1 MNINRLHPPPEQG
14 FTLTEALVTVAIV
27 SILSSIA
34 VPSFTSHIDR
44 QELMGAQQE
53 VEEVALLCSEQKLY
67 GGLYK
72 IPETVGSTSLSGD
85 CSTINATHEH
95 GTFTIEI
102 SDDGDINR
110 SYSS

>member
-14 FTLTEALVTVAIV
+14 FTLTEALATVAIL

-34 VPSFTSHIDR
+34 IPNFSRHVDK
-44 QELMGAQQE
+44 QELMGAQQK
-53 VEEVALLCSEQKLY
+53 VEEVALLCAEQKLY

-72 IPETVGSTSLSGD
+72 IPETVGATSLSGD

-95 GTFTIEI
+95 GSFTIEI